1 MRQEENI
8 SALLLSATHFAA
20 KKHRN
25 QRRKNVEAE
34 PYFNHPVEVADLLAR
49 VGGVTDTVTLIAAI
63 LHDTI
68 EDTDTE
74 PDEINEHFGPE
85 VLSVVMEVTDN
96 KRLLKSERKRL
107 QIENAPRLSLRG
119 KQVKLADKI
128 SNISTMATSPPKGW
142 PKDRQIEYLYWAEN
156 VVTEMGDCNPKLEKL
171 FFKTLAKGK
180 KQLED

>member
-8 SALLLSATHFAA
+8 SALLLSATYFAA

-25 QRRKNVEAE
+25 QRRKNIEAE
-34 PYFNHPVEVADLLAR
+34 PYFNHPVEVAELLAR

-74 PDEINEHFGPE
+74 PDDINERFGPK
-85 VLSVVMEVTDN
+85 VLSVVMEVTDD
-96 KRLLKSERKRL
+96 KRLPKSERKRL
-107 QIENAPRLSLRG
+107 QIENAPHLSSRG

-128 SNISTMATSPPKGW
+128 SNISTMAASPPMGW

-156 VVTEMGDCNPKLEKL
+156 VVTEMGDCNPKLEEL

-180 KQLED
+180 KQLEG